1 MAQWWSDY
9 LDALKDT
16 LNHRSMRRRL
26 AAVA

>member
-9 LDALKDT
+9 LDAQKGT
-16 LNHRSMRRRL
+16 VNHKSMRRRL